1 MATRKRKA
9 SSPEVTPEI
18 TSDDHN
24 CVQCGVIGEI
34 NGRLDA
40 QENTDL
46 RIEASLQQLIANHN
60 EERRQAA
67 KDFTDLK
74 CEITRF
80 GTALETSVRNQTEMI
95 SQMKDLT
102 TTTAAMQQLQLD
114 TQKLFESHI
123 HESDAWRAN
132 IERRVGKLER
142 TKWFWYTLSGI
153 AIGLAGFLSYAA
165 SIYDAIIKK

>member
-9 SSPEVTPEI
+9 SSPAVAPDI
-18 TSDDHN
+18 NDDHN

-40 QENTDL
+40 QEDTDS
-46 RIEASLQQLIANHN
+46 RIESSLQQLIANHN
-60 EERRQAA
+60 EERRQTS

-74 CEITRF
+74 CEITRV
-80 GTALETSVRNQTEMI
+80 GTALETSVKNQTEMI
-95 SQMKDLT
+95 AQMKDLT
-102 TTTAAMQQLQLD
+102 STTAAMQQLQLD
-114 TQKLFESHI
+114 TQKLFEQHI

-165 SIYDAIIKK
+165 SIYEAIVKK